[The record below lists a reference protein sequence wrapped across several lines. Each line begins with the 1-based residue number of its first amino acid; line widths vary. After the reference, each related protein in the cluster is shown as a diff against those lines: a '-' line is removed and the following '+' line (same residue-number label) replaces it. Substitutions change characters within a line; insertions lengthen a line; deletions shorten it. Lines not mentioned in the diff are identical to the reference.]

1 MWGARSEFFTNGRCD
16 PKAFSPLAWSQEICQ
31 ESLGVILMRGDLG
44 KRCGSED
51 GEVRYSGHL
60 NRAVG
65 QSPPKARLPLPQP
78 AALCVL
84 PESTHSQAACIGGWG
99 PAEGDGV
106 VLVLSAPPEGVGQAF
121 HLGRDP
127 KGSLRKGEWAWTT
140 HSSQW
145 GLSRAA
151 PSQAL
156 APRAAPDFRALGKA
170 ESQFFFKGIGF
181 IPALGGDTP
190 NWQ

>member
-31 ESLGVILMRGDLG
+31 ESLGVLLMRGDLG

-84 PESTHSQAACIGGWG
+84 PESTHSQAACIYGWG
-99 PAEGDGV
+99 PAEGDRV
-106 VLVLSAPPEGVGQAF
+106 VLMLSAPPEGVGQAF

-127 KGSLRKGEWAWTT
+127 KGSLRKGQGGRGPPTPANGAYP
-140 HSSQW
+140 
-145 GLSRAA
+145 GLPLPRLWPPGLLQISELWERQRA
-151 PSQAL
+151 SFLQ
-156 APRAAPDFRALGKA
+156 
-170 ESQFFFKGIGF
+170 
-181 IPALGGDTP
+181 GDRLYSCLRR
-190 NWQ
+190 

>member
-31 ESLGVILMRGDLG
+31 ESLGVLLMRGDLG

-84 PESTHSQAACIGGWG
+84 PESTHSQAACIYGWG

-106 VLVLSAPPEGVGQAF
+106 VLMLSAPPPFGPGSKGKPEEGA
-121 HLGRDP
+121 GR
-127 KGSLRKGEWAWTT
+127 AWTT

-170 ESQFFFKGIGF
+170 ESQFSSRG
-181 IPALGGDTP
+181 
-190 NWQ
+190 